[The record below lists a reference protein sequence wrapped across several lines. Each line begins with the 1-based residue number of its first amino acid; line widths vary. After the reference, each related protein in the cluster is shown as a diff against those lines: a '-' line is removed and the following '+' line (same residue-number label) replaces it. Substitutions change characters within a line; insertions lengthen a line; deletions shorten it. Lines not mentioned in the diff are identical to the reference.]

1 MQWSQIKPIELND
14 LFNLIWSVQLESVKL
29 QQNTDID
36 FQIER
41 EKGRECVRERD
52 IVIVSF

>member
-14 LFNLIWSVQLESVKL
+14 LFHLIWSVQLQSVKL

-41 EKGRECVRERD
+41 EKGVRERY